1 MASLCH
7 PGFTTTKLSY
17 RFPIF
22 ETSATALCG
31 TTGNPNWRTHMF
43 QRGRYTTNQL
53 LDRHIWRTILLV
65 VKSLSFCLNCWSNQ
79 WCFRWLL
86 RFPHRHWNRTPQ
98 IFARQNHFW
107 MFWFDLPTCLLPL
120 SPSGWC
126 FGTCFIFYILPIDDL
141 HHFSRWLSH
150 HQPDCHF
157 KLT

>member
-1 MASLCH
+1 MFFAEYHRL
-7 PGFTTTKLSY
+7 FWLVLWNIWII
-17 RFPIF
+17 FPY
-22 ETSATALCG
+22 LG
-31 TTGNPNWRTHMF
+31 NNNPNWRTHMF

-86 RFPHRHWNRTPQ
+86 RFPHRHWNRIPQ
-98 IFARQNHFW
+98 IFARQNYFW

-120 SPSGWC
+120 SPFGWW
-126 FGTCFIFYILPIDDL
+126 FGTFFIFYNIWDVILPIDDL
-141 HHFSRWLSH
+141 HHFSRWLLH